1 MKFIRKKKNILNEN
15 YFKPVDKLKSK
26 IDKRLTA
33 NDIRNQAKQVL
44 IEPILNDEN
53 FLRKCGNCFKQYI
66 HKQYIHT
73 NATSDPPAIIN
84 FRFSDL
90 VDNTLHVICD
100 AYYTDNVSRRNYA
113 ATKSVLIENKI
124 FDEYSIEEI
133 NESIDLFVTYEFY
146 KYFKKNN
153 PEVLDIVKEIHVERI
168 NLWANAPESA
178 NDLFSKLTVKIYS
191 EYYSNKVLSEKQLV
205 NLFDKVTKLFTFCVK
220 YLIYERKD
228 PVFNLMQDSATACP
242 LLVKKVLDYNAKF
255 SMNKLDA
262 ISKNMLSR
270 KDLNLYGFLLL
281 NSKIDLNKF
290 LKTKSLKD
298 SSITSSAYGLSK
310 EYRVITTATE
320 EELDSIHSQLGSY
333 LNNAIKT
340 SAPDVIPNTV
350 NGPIKY
356 LALICIEEGINGTE
370 YLIGDY
376 INGKFHNMCR

>member
-15 YFKPVDKLKSK
+15 YFKSVDKLKGK

-44 IEPILNDEN
+44 VEPILNDEN

-66 HKQYIHT
+66 HV
-73 NATSDPPAIIN
+73 NATSTPRAVIN

-100 AYYTDNVSRRNYA
+100 AYYTVNASQRNCVTA
-113 ATKSVLIENKI
+113 KSVLIENKL
-124 FDEYSIEEI
+124 FDESIEEI
-133 NESIDLFVTYEFY
+133 NESIDLFITYQFC

-168 NLWANAPESA
+168 NLWANAPESI
-178 NDLFSKLTVKIYS
+178 NGVFPKLAVQIHS
-191 EYYSNKVLSEKQLV
+191 EYYYSKVLSENELV

-220 YLIYERKD
+220 DLIYERKD
-228 PVFNLMQDSATACP
+228 LVFNLMQDSATACP
-242 LLVKKVLDYNAKF
+242 LLVKKVVDYNSKF

-262 ISKNMLSR
+262 TSKNILSR
-270 KDLNLYGFLLL
+270 KDLNLYNFLML
-281 NSKIDLNKF
+281 NNKIDLNKF
-290 LKTKSLKD
+290 LRTKSLKD
-298 SSITSSAYGLSK
+298 SSITSSEYGLSR

-320 EELDSIHSQLGSY
+320 EELDSVHSHLGSY
-333 LNNAIKT
+333 LLSAMKT
-340 SAPDVIPNTV
+340 SAPDVIPNTI

-356 LALICIEEGINGTE
+356 LACICIEDGFNGTA

-376 INGKFHNMCR
+376 IDGKFHSMCR